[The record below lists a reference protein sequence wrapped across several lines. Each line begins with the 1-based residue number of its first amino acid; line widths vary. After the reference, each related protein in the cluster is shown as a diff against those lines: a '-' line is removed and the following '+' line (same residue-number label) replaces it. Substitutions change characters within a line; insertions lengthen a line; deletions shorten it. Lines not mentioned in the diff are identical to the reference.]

1 MKHIYTRFI
10 LCAMFA
16 FVPFCMGAQTATE
29 NETDSQDNAKDPLV
43 QVAYRKVSQSDLLGG
58 VSVVN
63 VEELTEKN
71 YTTYSLDN
79 MQAYVGGW
87 TGGAMWGLGDYLVL
101 VDGVP
106 RDASNVVPTEID
118 QITFLKGASAVV
130 LYGSRAANGVVYITT
145 KRGKI
150 EDLRIN
156 VRANTGFHVAKR
168 YPEYLGSAEYMTL
181 YNEARGNDGLSALYS
196 ETDIYNHALG
206 ANPYR
211 YPSVDFYS
219 SDYIKKAYN
228 RSDITTEFSGGN
240 ERAKFYTNM
249 GYYRVGDAVDF
260 GEAKNNYVDRLNIRG
275 NVDVKINETIKAYVN
290 ANATYYNARSA
301 NSSSDDDYWASA
313 AKMRPNRIAPLIPIS
328 LIDPNDK
335 ASLTMLENSKN
346 LIDGKYFLS
355 GTQVDQTNIFADYHA
370 GGYSKWTSRQLQFDT
385 GIDIDLA
392 KVLKGLSFH
401 TQFGMDYSNSYST
414 SYNNKYA
421 VYTPKWVNYNGSDV
435 IVDLVKHNN
444 DEKTGTQNVGGS
456 STRRTTFFTGQFNYE
471 TSINSTHNI
480 SAMLIAAG
488 YQQAFSGVYH
498 NTSNVN
504 LGLQLGYNY
513 KGKYFAEFGG
523 AVIHSAKLPS
533 NNRQAFSPSVTL
545 GWKLDKENFLAGSSV
560 VDELVLSASASMLHT
575 DLDISDYYLYSE
587 NYTQADGAWWGWFDG
602 ASEQSTNS
610 VRGGNNKMD
619 FIKRK
624 EFSVNLRT
632 SLWNRLI
639 TADASYFINTKEGM
653 IIQPTNSY
661 PSYFFTYYPNAS
673 FIPYVNFNN
682 DRRTGFDFNVN
693 LNKTVGQTDLSL
705 GVSGMYYKS
714 KATKRDEIFADAY
727 QNRTGRP
734 IDSLWGLVSDGFF
747 SDEADV
753 ASSPTQAFGET
764 KPGDIKYVDQNGD
777 GIIDSKDEVYLGRG
791 GWSGAPFT
799 LGINLTAKWKDF
811 TFFALCTGN
820 YGAKGF
826 KNNSYWWVYGD
837 GKYSKVVRDRWTEDT
852 KETATYPRLTT
863 QSSDNNFRNSDF
875 WLYNT
880 NRFDLAKVQVTY
892 DLPKRVLRNTFLHE
906 LSAYVSG
913 SNLLTIAKEREIL
926 EMSVGSAPQTRF
938 YNVGVKV
945 VF

>member
-1 MKHIYTRFI
+1 MKHIHTRFI

-16 FVPFCMGAQTATE
+16 FVPFSMGAQTATE

-43 QVAYRKVSQSDLLGG
+43 QVAYRKVSQGDLLGG

-63 VEELTEKN
+63 IEELTDKN

-79 MQAYVGGW
+79 MQGYVGGW
-87 TGGAMWGLGDYLVL
+87 TGNSMWGMGDYLVL

-106 RDASNVVPTEID
+106 RDANNVIPTEIE
-118 QITFLKGASAVV
+118 QISFLKGASAVV

-145 KRGKI
+145 KRGKV

-156 VRANTGFHVAKR
+156 VRANTGFHVAKS

-196 ETDIYNHALG
+196 ETDIYNHASGL
-206 ANPYR
+206 NPYR

-219 SDYIKKAYN
+219 SDYIKKVYN

-249 GYYRVGDAVDF
+249 GYYRVGDAIDF
-260 GEAKNNYVDRLNIRG
+260 GEAKDNYVDRLNIRG
-275 NVDVKINETIKAYVN
+275 NVDVKINESIKAYVN

-301 NSSSDDDYWASA
+301 NSSGDDYWQSA
-313 AKMRPNRIAPLIPIS
+313 AKMRPNRVAPLIPIS
-328 LIDPNDK
+328 FIDPNDK
-335 ASLTMLENSKN
+335 ASLTMLENSRN
-346 LIDGKYFLS
+346 VIGGKYFLS
-355 GTQVDQTNIFADYHA
+355 GTQVDQTNIFADYYA

-385 GIDIDLA
+385 GIDIDLGKA
-392 KVLKGLSFH
+392 LKGLSFS

-421 VYTPKWVNYNGSDV
+421 VYTPKWANYNGSDV
-435 IVDLVKHNN
+435 IVDLVKHGN
-444 DEKTGTQNVGGS
+444 DEKDGSQNVGGS
-456 STRRTTFFTGQFNYE
+456 TTKRTTFFSGQFNYE
-471 TSINSTHNI
+471 TSINKDHNI
-480 SAMLIAAG
+480 SAMLVAAG

-498 NTSNVN
+498 KTSNVN

-513 KGKYFAEFGG
+513 MGKYFAEFGG

-533 NNRQAFSPSVTL
+533 GNRNAFSPSVTL

-560 VDELVLSASASMLHT
+560 VDELVLSASASVLHT
-575 DLDISDYYLYSE
+575 DLDIADYYLYSE

-610 VRGGNNKMD
+610 VRGGNSQMD
-619 FIKRK
+619 YIKRK

-639 TADASYFINTKEGM
+639 TADASYFINTKKGM
-653 IIQPTNSY
+653 LIQPTNSY
-661 PSYFFTYYPNAS
+661 PSYFFTYYPDAS

-682 DRRTGFDFNVN
+682 DRRTGVDFNVN

-705 GVSGMYYKS
+705 GVSGTYYKS
-714 KATKRDEIFADAY
+714 KATKRDESYADSY

-734 IDSLWGLVSDGFF
+734 IDGLWGLVSDGFF
-747 SDEADV
+747 TDETDV

-811 TFFALCTGN
+811 TFFALCTGS
-820 YGAKGF
+820 YGAKAF
-826 KNNSYWWVYGD
+826 KNNSYWWVSGD
-837 GKYSKVVRDRWTEDT
+837 SKYSKVVRDRWTEDT
-852 KETATYPRLTT
+852 KDTATYPRLTT

-892 DLPKRVLRNTFLHE
+892 DLPKRVLRNTFLQE
-906 LSAYVSG
+906 FSAYVSG
-913 SNLLTIAKEREIL
+913 ANLLTIAKEREIL
-926 EMSVGSAPQTRF
+926 EMNVGSAPQTRF

-945 VF
+945 IF